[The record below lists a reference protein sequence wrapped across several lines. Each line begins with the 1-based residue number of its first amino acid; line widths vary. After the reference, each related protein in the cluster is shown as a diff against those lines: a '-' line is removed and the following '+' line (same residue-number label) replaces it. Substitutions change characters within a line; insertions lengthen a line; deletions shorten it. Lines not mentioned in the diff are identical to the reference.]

1 MPDMEK
7 RPPVMPKQA
16 PPPMPEEMPPKME
29 EKKPAPPV
37 PGSDTASPA
46 KKPLE

>member
-1 MPDMEK
+1 MPDLEK

-16 PPPMPEEMPPKME
+16 PPMTEEMPPKME
-29 EKKPAPPV
+29 EKQPAPPV
-37 PGSDTASPA
+37 PGSDTAAPA